1 VPFVLLAVM
10 MVVQFGLAFYAR
22 QVLSG
27 ATRDGAAAAARRGS
41 SAGEGAAVT
50 AKLIDGSG
58 GTLFAARPQTTP
70 SVSGNTVTITSSGQ
84 VVSLM
89 PFFGNITVKA
99 SSSASLETFNP
110 QGENP

>member
-1 VPFVLLAVM
+1 

-41 SAGEGAAVT
+41 SPGEGAAI
-50 AKLIDGSG
+50 AAQLIESSG
-58 GTLFAARPQTTP
+58 GTLFTGTPQTTP
-70 SVSGNTVTITSSGQ
+70 TVSGRTVTITSSAQ

-89 PFFGNITVKA
+89 PFFGNINVKA

-110 QGENP
+110 QGTNP